1 MNMFSSQ
8 MFSVQT
14 R

>member
-1 MNMFSSQ
+1 MFSSQ
-8 MFSVQT
+8 MNSMFK